1 MKNYIVKFTFDPD
14 EPEDRV
20 RPHVRTY
27 TCAAEEADS
36 VEQVLGEWLGGEFGI
51 KTLEISSKDA
61 DGNTTVLKEFH
72 NPSRFDDPVPPNW
85 PQSQPEGEQV

>member
-61 DGNTTVLKEFH
+61 ERKHHRLK
-72 NPSRFDDPVPPNW
+72 RV
-85 PQSQPEGEQV
+85 PQSPQVRRSSAA